1 MSTAN
6 YGHLIVAVL
15 DDCFR
20 RFGKPKDASDLA
32 DQAAWVRCRVQ
43 DIRDGRPID
52 TPVKPSPQRAD
63 PSRDDAWA
71 DLGGW

>member
-6 YGHLIVAVL
+6 YGHLVVAVL
-15 DDCFR
+15 DDCYR
-20 RFGKPKDASDLA
+20 RFGKPKDASELA

-52 TPVKPSPQRAD
+52 QPRHAPRRDD
-63 PSRDDAWA
+63 PARDDAWT
-71 DLGGW
+71 DLGGQ